1 MPEATPLQMELVTAV
16 GDALRFKSM
25 SAQEEV
31 SRLFEFQVIAVSD
44 DANVLADDLLGTN
57 VAVSM
62 EVADD
67 TKRWF
72 HGIVTGFGIEGVVGR
87 EFSYRLV
94 VRPWAW
100 LMTRSADVRIFQ
112 DMTTPDII
120 KQVFGEYTSTFVD
133 ELSGSYQPR
142 TYCVQYR
149 ETDFNFVSRLME
161 EEGIFYYWRHAE
173 DKHDLV
179 LADASST
186 HVEFTGFAEILYLE
200 DNARVAEVE
209 AINDWH
215 MSHEIQTGKFTLNDY
230 NFETPSTALLTTTAE
245 ASTRAHGE
253 KDHEVY
259 DYPGLF
265 PVKADGDARAQIRLD
280 EASSRFGRFT
290 GQGNTPGLA
299 AGCKFTLKEHPRDD
313 QNADYVTL
321 QTQIDLVQAGYE
333 SGDDGD
339 TQFLCRFVAQS
350 YAEPYRP
357 ARTTRKPSVAG
368 PQTALVVGGGDPG
381 DIETDEHGRI
391 KVQFHWDRLGEKNA
405 ESSCW
410 LRVATSWAGNGWGM
424 ISLPRIG
431 QEVVVAF
438 LEGDPDQPLVVGS
451 VYNAEQKPPYEL
463 PTNAT
468 VSTLKSRSKLS
479 GEANAF
485 NELRFEDKADSEY
498 MLLHAQKDRFEFV
511 ESTLKS
517 NIGIGN
523 GVGDEHR
530 TVKQHRKEKIGG
542 EHHLAVVG
550 AVKQKFDDKLSLT
563 VADNI
568 QIKTDAKYSLKTGA
582 DFIAES
588 GATISFKSSGD
599 LHLKIGANIG
609 AEAAD
614 NVHIKGGTNV
624 VIEAGTE
631 ITLKAGGSFITI
643 GSAGVSIK
651 GAQVMINSGGAAGS
665 GSGASPEAPVDPEAP
680 EDPELPE
687 DPLTHR

>member
-1 MPEATPLQMELVTAV
+1 MPEALQMELVTPV
-16 GDALRFKSM
+16 GDLLRFKSM

-44 DANVLADDLLGTN
+44 DPDVAADDLLGTN
-57 VAVSM
+57 VAVSL

-72 HGIVTGFGIEGVVGR
+72 HGIVASFGIEGVEGR
-87 EFSYRLV
+87 EFVYRLV

-112 DMTTPDII
+112 EMTTPDIV
-120 KQVFGEYTSTFVD
+120 KELFGEYTSTFVD
-133 ELSGSYQPR
+133 ELSGTYQPR

-161 EEGIFYYWRHAE
+161 EEGIFFYWRHAE
-173 DKHDLV
+173 DKHELV

-186 HVEFTGFAEILYLE
+186 HVAYAGFEEIRYLE
-200 DNARVAEVE
+200 DDKIVAEE
-209 AINDWH
+209 QAINDWH
-215 MSHEIQTGKFTLNDY
+215 MSHEIQTGKVTLSDY
-230 NFETPSTALLTTTAE
+230 NFETPSTALKTDTVAVT
-245 ASTRAHGE
+245 TRAHAE
-253 KDHEVY
+253 KEHEVY
-259 DYPGLF
+259 DYPGLY
-265 PVKADGDARAQIRLD
+265 PVKADGDTRAQIRLD
-280 EASSRFGRFT
+280 EATSRFARFT
-290 GQGNTPGLA
+290 GQGNTPGLVVGA
-299 AGCKFTLKEHPRDD
+299 KFTLFEHPRDD
-313 QNADYVTL
+313 QNADYVVL
-321 QTQIDLVQAGYE
+321 QTQVDMQQAGYE
-333 SGDDGD
+333 SGGD
-339 TQFLCRFVAQS
+339 KDTLFLCRFVAQS
-350 YAEPYRP
+350 YAEPFRP

-368 PQTALVVGGGDPG
+368 PQTALVVGTGDPG

-391 KVQFHWDRLGEKNA
+391 KVQFHWDRVGEKNA

-451 VYNAEQKPPYEL
+451 VYNAEQKPPYPL

-468 VSTLKSRSKLS
+468 VSTLKSRSKLAA
-479 GEANAF
+479 EADAF
-485 NELRFEDKADSEY
+485 NELRFEDKAGDEY

-511 ESTLKS
+511 EGTVKS
-517 NIGIGN
+517 HIGIGD

-530 TVKQHRKEKIGG
+530 TVKQHRKEKIEG

-550 AVKQKFDDKLSLT
+550 PVKQKYDDKLSLT

-568 QIKTDAKYSLKTGA
+568 QIKTDAKFSLKTGA

-609 AEAAD
+609 AEAAQ
-614 NVHIKGGTNV
+614 NVHVKGGMNV

-643 GSAGVSIK
+643 GAAGVFIK
-651 GAQVMINSGGAAGS
+651 GAMVMINSGGAAGS
-665 GSGASPEAPVDPEAP
+665 GSGASPEAPVDPDPP

-687 DPLTHR
+687 DPLAHR